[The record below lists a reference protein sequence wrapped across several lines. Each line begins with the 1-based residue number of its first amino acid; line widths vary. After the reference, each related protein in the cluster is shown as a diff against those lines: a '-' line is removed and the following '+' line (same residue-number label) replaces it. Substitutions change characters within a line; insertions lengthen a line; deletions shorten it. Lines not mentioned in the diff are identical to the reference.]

1 MLMKNTPNFSDP
13 MDDEILTVEQ
23 VAKLLHLEPSTI
35 YTRVETGDIPGA
47 FRLGEG
53 ERPPLRFSKR
63 VLMEWIQKEA
73 SRP

>member
-1 MLMKNTPNFSDP
+1 METTPNPIDP
-13 MDDEILTVEQ
+13 MNDEILTVDQ
-23 VAKLLHLEPSTI
+23 VAKLLSLEPSTI
-35 YTRVETGDIPGA
+35 YTRVEAGDIPGA

-73 SRP
+73 VRP

>member
-1 MLMKNTPNFSDP
+1 METTPNPIDP
-13 MDDEILTVEQ
+13 MNDEILTVEQ

-35 YTRVETGDIPGA
+35 YTKADAGELPGA